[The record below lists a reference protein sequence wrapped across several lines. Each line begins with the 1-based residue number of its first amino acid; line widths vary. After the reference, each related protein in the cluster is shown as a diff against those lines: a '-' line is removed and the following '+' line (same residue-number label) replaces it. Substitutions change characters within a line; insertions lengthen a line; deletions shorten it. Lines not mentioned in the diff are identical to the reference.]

1 MNLVQLQERLK
12 EMPMRAIEAYANGS
26 NPEVPPYLALG
37 EMERRS
43 RMMQMAQTPQPPQGT
58 VKEKLES
65 QLGQAQ
71 MPQQGGIAS
80 APMGPAQPEE
90 SGVGALPVP
99 TQMMQFNSGGIVAF
113 NGEDE
118 SLVPMSQAERQM
130 EEKGSIYSKY
140 YGLPKEERE
149 RLEAADRREKGS
161 LLDQLYKLLPSMG
174 ATRQVGR
181 FLGAE
186 KALEKR
192 EGQRQ
197 AEAEAESPVSAG
209 IAAAYA
215 DQSRRR
221 DIQPAAAA
229 PARGAPSQQATGMRR
244 PAATVAQPAGI
255 ETAIGSGPLQQQL
268 LAALAAK
275 PVAYPSRE
283 TLLAQQTDPYLK
295 KRPGEV
301 AEEYLTKAEREMEE
315 ERGKFQQ
322 SEKERAREALW
333 KSLLAAGEGS
343 RGGQGIGGLLS
354 GFGRTALESMESS
367 RQREAAQRAT
377 ERDMRMNFMKMRQ
390 SIEDSRIAMA
400 RGDFNDALKAQTDAA
415 AFAQRANADRNSLL
429 ASAAGGEQRAEV
441 AKAQMAQEERL
452 RKADMMLRERLHQ
465 PNIENIV
472 FNAYLKSGLTADQA
486 YQRMANVRQES
497 KTVLT
502 LNQATD
508 NVDNMLKNRPQI
520 ISEEIKRAKAEGRPV
535 PTSQQIR
542 DELIMKEMARAQGGM
557 GQMPADIQALLNK
570 YGR

>member
-80 APMGPAQPEE
+80 APMGPVQPEE
-90 SGVGALPVP
+90 AGVGALPVP

-113 NGEDE
+113 NGEEE

-149 RLEAADRREKGS
+149 RLEAADRRERGS

-181 FLGAE
+181 FLGVD

-192 EGQRQ
+192 EEKRQ

-209 IAAAYA
+209 IAAAYG
-215 DQSRRR
+215 DVSRRK
-221 DIQPAAAA
+221 DIPTAAAA
-229 PARGAPSQQATGMRR
+229 PVSAPRVQQPSGVIR
-244 PAATVAQPAGI
+244 PAVAPPSGI
-255 ETAIGSGPLQQQL
+255 ETAIGLGPLQQQL
-268 LAALAAK
+268 VAALAAK

-415 AFAQRANADRNSLL
+415 TFAQRANADRNSLL
-429 ASAAGGEQRAEV
+429 ASAAGAEQRTEV

-465 PNIENIV
+465 PNIENVV

-486 YQRMANVRQES
+486 YQRMVNIKQEP
-497 KTVLT
+497 KTTLT

-508 NVDNMLKNRPQI
+508 NVDNLLKNRPQI